1 MSAST
6 GTPSV
11 SDGPPPKK
19 LRKGTHSC
27 IECESHTH
35 TLPSALAMGISI
47 RVTDRTIGRRRKKS
61 CVPRSATPECC
72 EECFARGVQCRNQEV
87 SLSTKRRT
95 RDEKHDLEQRVAE
108 LETALLSVTDK
119 LDTTPN
125 SIKHARDTAKTLQHV
140 SEVVPPSQ
148 SHGLDSEVLLEHA
161 PVLSLFDNA
170 IISRRP
176 DDGARANLH
185 GNKPQQ
191 SKANNNPKPKFD
203 NIRTC
208 LLSLFP
214 SQQRQDAI
222 LNTSQTWWAN
232 WQDAFPQIFG
242 PGSCSDVLQFITEL
256 KASGSVQKVA
266 KAFLCLIMMQG
277 ESATLDASWD
287 TETSAHQTSQALN
300 IIDDAVFK
308 DDELAGTID
317 GVECMVLRA
326 KYEGNHGRIR
336 KSWLLFRHAISFAQ
350 LLGLHKR
357 MASPEGNKNQSL
369 RRETLWIFL
378 YSSDRFL
385 SLLLG
390 LPYGPSE
397 IHSDIGR
404 DSELSTNGIHGQNS
418 FQQYNFRLA
427 NIVGHT
433 IDRNQQLPS
442 NNMLPLT
449 FKIEAEMME
458 LADSMPSDWWESG
471 LENGGTSYQMFN
483 RLLPQ
488 FWHHQA
494 RTLLHLPFMLKAT
507 TDRRFEYN
515 KIATLESSREMI
527 KIYRVIRPVKGFGSL
542 VCKMMDF
549 QVFTAAM
556 ILILNLLDLYGR
568 NGSRD
573 YSEAED
579 DQTLILSTTGILQR
593 ASSET
598 DGGVATQA
606 ARALENFGNIKEMT
620 SLGGKSG
627 YDCTAKMVIPFFGT
641 VVFGPGASFKE
652 QANTRE
658 SSQPQQLPTPGESS
672 LDGST
677 SGSAPS
683 NIPSMAPMI
692 PFESN
697 HGENMQGVNMDDDIF
712 ADINFD
718 LDQDWT
724 WFWNNTEIP
733 FVDLQGRT
741 A

>member
-1 MSAST
+1 
-6 GTPSV
+6 
-11 SDGPPPKK
+11 
-19 LRKGTHSC
+19 
-27 IECESHTH
+27 
-35 TLPSALAMGISI
+35 
-47 RVTDRTIGRRRKKS
+47 
-61 CVPRSATPECC
+61 
-72 EECFARGVQCRNQEV
+72 
-87 SLSTKRRT
+87 
-95 RDEKHDLEQRVAE
+95 
-108 LETALLSVTDK
+108 
-119 LDTTPN
+119 
-125 SIKHARDTAKTLQHV
+125 
-140 SEVVPPSQ
+140 
-148 SHGLDSEVLLEHA
+148 
-161 PVLSLFDNA
+161 
-170 IISRRP
+170 
-176 DDGARANLH
+176 
-185 GNKPQQ
+185 
-191 SKANNNPKPKFD
+191 
-203 NIRTC
+203 
-208 LLSLFP
+208 
-214 SQQRQDAI
+214 
-222 LNTSQTWWAN
+222 
-232 WQDAFPQIFG
+232 
-242 PGSCSDVLQFITEL
+242 
-256 KASGSVQKVA
+256 
-266 KAFLCLIMMQG
+266 MMQG

-326 KYEGNHGRIR
+326 KYEGNHGRLR

-404 DSELSTNGIHGQNS
+404 DSELSTNGIHGQDS
-418 FQQYNFRLA
+418 FKQYNFRLA

-471 LENGGTSYQMFN
+471 LENGGTPYQMFN
-483 RLLPQ
+483 RLIPQ

-573 YSEAED
+573 YSGSDD

-606 ARALENFGNIKEMT
+606 ARALENFGNIKEMI

-627 YDCTAKMVIPFFGT
+627 YDCSAKMVIPFFGT

-652 QANTRE
+652 QANARE
-658 SSQPQQLPTPGESS
+658 SSQPPQLPTPGESS

-677 SGSAPS
+677 PGSAPS

-697 HGENMQGVNMDDDIF
+697 HGQNMQGVNMDDDIF